1 MQCLRDELQ
10 LTFTK
15 TDFCRAEDSSFTDV
29 HSCCA
34 DVTIPSVLC
43 TVAHTNC
50 GDRICQAATCLYQ
63 QMVASRFA
71 SISELGDI
79 KPELFNPT
87 GGGTDDGATLAH
99 VTVGHMFHTDLKNF
113 ICKAYI

>member
-1 MQCLRDELQ
+1 MQLLRDELQ

-15 TDFCRAEDSSFTDV
+15 TNYCTLSDDKYKTVDSCS
-29 HSCCA
+29 A
-34 DVTIPSVLC
+34 DISIPSVVC

-50 GDRICQAATCLYQ
+50 GDRICQASTTLYEQ
-63 QMVASRFA
+63 VVASRFA
-71 SISELGDI
+71 SVSELGEP

-99 VTVGHMFHTDLKNF
+99 VTVKHMFHDDLRNF
-113 ICKAYI
+113 ICE